1 MDWLIP
7 KYELENFKEA
17 QNTLTYQWHAEQLLW
32 ITTSKIKRQLLL
44 VMQIENVVSGL
55 QARA

>member
-7 KYELENFKEA
+7 KYELENFKKA
-17 QNTLTYQWHAEQLLW
+17 QNTLTYKWHVEQLFW
-32 ITTSKIKRQLLL
+32 ITTSKIKPQLLL

-55 QARA
+55 QRA

>member
-17 QNTLTYQWHAEQLLW
+17 QNTLTYKWHEEQLLW
-32 ITTSKIKRQLLL
+32 ITTSKIKTQLLL

-55 QARA
+55 QRA